1 MIKAIT
7 LALILGSA
15 TAASAASDQPS
26 DQQPKKERK
35 ICRADQSSTSH
46 MTKRICKTAAEWKQ
60 QDQGTAERTDLQTGF
75 HK

>member
-1 MIKAIT
+1 MMKALT
-7 LALILGSA
+7 LALLLGSTTGA
-15 TAASAASDQPS
+15 LAADEQPA
-26 DQQPKKERK
+26 DKQPKKERK

-46 MTKRICKTAAEWKQ
+46 MTKRICKTAEEWKQ